1 MLNYRIFS
9 FVLKVNTDVYN
20 NTITIE
26 ILICNFFFLQPYY
39 LSSPDDCIVTSL
51 TSPTGWPADSSHTR
65 PRDVTRT
72 YQISIFFVWDRVI
85 QGTVLVFIRSRL
97 FLINIYIYSYQECS
111 PSNFWKSDAIKV
123 HKLFSCTL
131 ETLPSKFIFKVF
143 YTSIMNA
150 WQVWFIYVIKNFLLF
165 IKWNLIFYGQHVT
178 CIIMLLILDSLVLK
192 KINEFSKSIW
202 FI

>member
-1 MLNYRIFS
+1 MSTIIRLQLRSWYGIFFS
-9 FVLKVNTDVYN
+9 
-20 NTITIE
+20 
-26 ILICNFFFLQPYY
+26 C
-39 LSSPDDCIVTSL
+39 
-51 TSPTGWPADSSHTR
+51 SHTIHHLQMTALWHHSR
-65 PRDVTRT
+65 LLQGGQLTRLIPGHET
-72 YQISIFFVWDRVI
+72 WPEPIKFLFFVWDRVI